1 MRGPNVAEKLPD
13 DPPATAPPSRRP
25 APLHRVILPQGG
37 EVQVVHV
44 TAGAQDAR
52 EPLALG
58 FVPDTAVSPGALFL
72 LVEGVPEPTAG
83 AFARRVHEALVAEQ
97 GVAASRLIRAM
108 GTGSRAVERR
118 TARSGDLAR
127 FGCTA
132 LLLES
137 TLQRYAF
144 ISQLPPCQ
152 AYVWDGGELTA
163 MPEAPMLGAG
173 QPGSGAR
180 RCEVELDVN
189 RIPFRDGATFL
200 LASGALGAHLT
211 AAAARDLLRQPL
223 GTAAGE
229 LRRLLRSLGRVGDE
243 AVLVRVPEAEAAP
256 RVRLFDAPAEAPT
269 VQPRVDDVLSARPGR
284 QPGLHKWGLDRERRG
299 VGAWLDGLGERF
311 GGEPGAGYRGRRR
324 DRRTLLL
331 AAGAAG
337 AAAVLGV
344 RTWRERSRPP
354 GPAAEPPA
362 TPEAPPAPPLTGRTL
377 LAGNGPLRA
386 LTPGAGGGQVV
397 VLDEAD
403 RLWQAGGGGAAAAVT
418 PARPGAG
425 QPAGAGLLARRED
438 GLLWLDGQ
446 RALWALADG
455 QSEARPLALRDAGGW
470 RRPVA
475 MATFQGNLYIL
486 DAGESGGGA
495 TGQVWRYTPSAGGGY
510 DAPPQGWV
518 LGDTA
523 FLRSA
528 TGFAV
533 DGAIW
538 ISRDDGAIVRLIGGR
553 PEPFAAAGLPA
564 PIEHAA
570 AVATAPAFRSLYVLD
585 SGARRLVQLSKA
597 GAFEAEVADVA
608 LPEDAVRGLWVEE
621 AAGLAYVLTQQRLQ
635 EVPLAGPR

>member
-1 MRGPNVAEKLPD
+1 
-13 DPPATAPPSRRP
+13 
-25 APLHRVILPQGG
+25 VILPQGG

-44 TAGAQDAR
+44 TVGGPDGPA
-52 EPLALG
+52 PLALA
-58 FVPDTAVSPGALFL
+58 FVPDTAVPPGALFL
-72 LVEGVPEPTAG
+72 LVEGVPEATGG

-118 TARSGDLAR
+118 TARSSELVH

-163 MPEAPMLGAG
+163 LPETPMLGAG

-200 LASGALGAHLT
+200 LGSGALGAHLT
-211 AAAARDLLRQPL
+211 PAAARDLLRQPL

-229 LRRLLRSLGRVGDE
+229 LRRLLRSLGRAGDE
-243 AVLVRVPEAEAAP
+243 AILVRVPEAEKAS
-256 RVRLFDAPAEAPT
+256 RVRLFTTPVESPT
-269 VQPRVDDVLSARPGR
+269 VQPREEDAGGARPGHR
-284 QPGLHKWGLDRERRG
+284 PALHKWGLERERRG
-299 VGAWLDGLGERF
+299 FGAWLDGLGGRLS
-311 GGEPGAGYRGRRR
+311 GDPDGGYRGRRR
-324 DRRTLLL
+324 GRRPLVL
-331 AAGAAG
+331 AGVT
-337 AAAVLGV
+337 AAAAAAFFGA
-344 RTWRERSRPP
+344 RAWRDRSQ
-354 GPAAEPPA
+354 PAAPAPDPAPPPA
-362 TPEAPPAPPLTGRTL
+362 AALPLTGRTL
-377 LAGNGPLRA
+377 LQGNGQLRA
-386 LTPGAGGGQVV
+386 LAPGAAGGVVV

-403 RLWQAGGGGAAAAVT
+403 RLWQSGGDRPAAQTAV
-418 PARPGAG
+418 ARPGAG
-425 QPAGAGLLARRED
+425 QQAGGGLLARRED

-446 RALWALADG
+446 RALWAIADG
-455 QSEARPLALRDAGGW
+455 QPEARLLALRDAAGW
-470 RRPVA
+470 RRPVG
-475 MATFQGNLYIL
+475 MATFQGNLYVL
-486 DAGESGGGA
+486 DAGETGSTPQLWRYPPTAGGA
-495 TGQVWRYTPSAGGGY
+495 Y
-510 DAPPQGWV
+510 DAPPQPWV
-518 LGDTA
+518 QGDSA

-528 TGFAV
+528 TGLAV

-538 ISRDDGAIVRLIGGR
+538 ISRDDGAIVRLMGGR
-553 PEPFAAAGLPA
+553 PEPFAATSMPS

-570 AVATAPAFRSLYVLD
+570 AVATAPAFRSLYILD
-585 SGARRLVQLSKA
+585 SGARRLVQLSKS

-608 LPEDAVRGLWVEE
+608 LPDDPFRGLWVEE
-621 AAGLAYVLTQQRLQ
+621 GAGLAYVLTQQRLQ